1 MAGGRTVA
9 WLGGV
14 GLDANEDGNMKLRL
28 PAALAFAL
36 TSTVSGFGSAAAA
49 PPIAGQADVP
59 NVQTRVERRVVHSQ
73 GVAGNLLGTSAERE
87 VFVALPPSY
96 DHNTKRRYPVVYALH
111 GFSIDAASWMQKLD
125 AAGQIAAAFAA
136 GVPEVIVVFPDG
148 SNEYGG
154 SFYGSSTVTG
164 DFETFIADELPAYID
179 REFRSIPEAAARGLM
194 GHSMGGYGV
203 ARIGMKRPGRF
214 GALYMMSPCCL
225 STLGAQGLT
234 AKEVREINN
243 LASPQAARDLPFK
256 YAGPLA
262 TAAAFSPNPTQPPLF
277 VDLPV
282 TEQGESREAIMA
294 KRAANAPLNFIDQ
307 HVAALRTYRAIGI
320 EVGDQDT
327 IVTAA
332 TELHKNL
339 ENYAIGNH
347 LDVYPGDHSSKVPE
361 RFQKEALPFFG
372 KYLKRSVD

>member
-1 MAGGRTVA
+1 MKMRL
-9 WLGGV
+9 LGGL
-14 GLDANEDGNMKLRL
+14 GLVTASLAAGAA
-28 PAALAFAL
+28 PAAPSIASQAE
-36 TSTVSGFGSAAAA
+36 A
-49 PPIAGQADVP
+49 PNTQV
-59 NVQTRVERRVVHSQ
+59 RVERRLVHSQ
-73 GVAGNLLGTSAERE
+73 AIAGNLLGTSAERE
-87 VFVALPPSY
+87 VFVVLPPSY
-96 DHNTKRRYPVVYALH
+96 GRDIKRRYPVVYALH

-125 AAGQIAAAFAA
+125 AARRIAAAFAA

-214 GALYMMSPCCL
+214 GVLYMMSPCCL
-225 STLGAQGLT
+225 SALGTQGLT
-234 AKEVREINN
+234 AKEVREIND
-243 LASPQAARDLPFK
+243 LASPQAARGLPFK

-262 TAAAFSPNPTQPPLF
+262 TAAAFSPNPAKPPLF
-277 VDLPV
+277 VDLPI

-294 KRAANAPLNFIDQ
+294 KRAANAPLSFIDQ
-307 HVAALRTYRAIGI
+307 YVAALRTYRAIGI
-320 EVGDQDT
+320 DVGDQDT

-339 ENYAIGNH
+339 DNYAISNQ
-347 LDVYPGDHSSKVPE
+347 LDIYPGDHSSKVPE
-361 RFQKEALPFFG
+361 RMQKEVLPFFG
-372 KYLKRSVD
+372 KNLKIVVDR